1 MIRCIS
7 VNVGGLWRTEV
18 ELEEEATW
26 KDLKYKIEKVSGI
39 WTSTQ
44 KLEPNG
50 ENCDKCELEEGD
62 DVFCDWKLSDRS
74 HPLHHAAYIGNIE
87 AIRSWLAS
95 GADVNVANIY
105 EQTPLMQASVS
116 LEEECVMELL
126 RLGANVQIKDNN
138 DKTALFYVA
147 HNHNLEK
154 MERMAKML
162 IKAGCNP
169 IMRNNKNETFIDILK
184 RNHHN
189 ELATILEKW
198 IKEVMEQK

>member
-1 MIRCIS
+1 
-7 VNVGGLWRTEV
+7 VGGLWRTLV
-18 ELEEEATW
+18 ELEEDAIW
-26 KDLKYKIEKVSGI
+26 FDLKIKIEKATGI
-39 WTSTQ
+39 RSHKQ
-44 KLEPNG
+44 ELKPNG
-50 ENCDKCELEEGD
+50 KNYYKCELEEGD
-62 DVFCDWKLSDRS
+62 DVFCDWKLSYGG
-74 HPLHHAAYIGNIE
+74 HPLHHAAYFGNIE

-126 RLGANVQIKDNN
+126 RLGANVQIKDHD

-147 HNHNLEK
+147 YNHNLEK